1 MASFDQIT
9 ENWPST
15 TDRGK
20 ESDNMATLE
29 KMMADQG
36 GFGKYQ
42 WLVYINSIFSINSSN
57 WLSMQLCYLLLYP
70 AFTCQQ
76 QNNQGIWIDIDT
88 NSQEHKNKCVPNHF
102 CGNPDIQWQ
111 RDESSPLSLN
121 NWIL

>member
-1 MASFDQIT
+1 MDSFDQIT

-42 WLVYINSIFSINSSN
+42 WLVYINTIFSINSSA
-57 WLSMQLCYLLLYP
+57 WLSM
-70 AFTCQQ
+70 
-76 QNNQGIWIDIDT
+76 
-88 NSQEHKNKCVPNHF
+88 
-102 CGNPDIQWQ
+102 
-111 RDESSPLSLN
+111 
-121 NWIL
+121 